1 MRDLSAVGDAEFF
14 TALITLFGAERSV
27 GLAGWAVWWGMTGEI
42 DNLKAVRERLQ
53 DQGLSRSAVYR
64 ALADFRRLRD
74 YLEEKEQNI
83 ISNKDLLRRFGVAV
97 PVQG

>member
-14 TALITLFGAERSV
+14 TALITLFGPERSI

-53 DQGLSRSAVYR
+53 EQGLSRTAVYR
-64 ALADFRRLRD
+64 ALADFRRLREH
-74 YLEEKEQNI
+74 LEATEQCQV
-83 ISNKDLLRRFGVAV
+83 SNTDLLRRFGVLVPIAV
-97 PVQG
+97 